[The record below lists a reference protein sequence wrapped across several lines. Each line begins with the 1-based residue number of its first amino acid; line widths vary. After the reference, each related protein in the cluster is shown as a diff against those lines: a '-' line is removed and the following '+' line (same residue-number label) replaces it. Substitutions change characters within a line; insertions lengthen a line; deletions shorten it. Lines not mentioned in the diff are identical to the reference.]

1 MLSIDLTFV
10 IVFVLV
16 WFLVLFLS
24 RIFFKPVSRIKEKRE
39 SLVRENREAAGRAL
53 ESYEQALRTIEG
65 DLKDARL
72 DAARIREA
80 FESEALKEK
89 ARLLAELHG
98 ESRKEI
104 EKARKEIDA
113 QIDRLKAELS
123 AEVERLAEK
132 VEKKVLP

>member
-1 MLSIDLTFV
+1 
-10 IVFVLV
+10 
-16 WFLVLFLS
+16 
-24 RIFFKPVSRIKEKRE
+24 VSRIKEKRE

-53 ESYEQALRTIEG
+53 ESYEQALQKIEG
-65 DLKDARL
+65 DLNDARL
-72 DAARIREA
+72 DAVKIRET

-89 ARLLAELHG
+89 TRLLAELHG

-113 QIDRLKAELS
+113 HIDRLKAELS

-132 VEKKVLP
+132 VEKKVLL